1 MEQIA
6 TPFAYYR
13 GGSSKAVI
21 VKAADLPPLK
31 GDADIESWI
40 LAAMGSPDRRQI
52 DGMGGADPLTSKL
65 AIVGPPSR
73 PDADVDYSFVQ
84 VGIERPFAARDMNCG
99 NISAAIGPFAIDE
112 GLVPARAPI
121 TSVRIHATNFG
132 QIIHA
137 EVPVDEDGRARVL
150 GPQRVDGVPGTGAPV
165 RLDMR
170 ELIGGQTGRLLPTG
184 HVRDAI
190 DVDGRTV
197 EVTVVDLANLVCH
210 VHATDLGMDGTEDPL
225 TIENTPELRQ
235 RCERLRLAVAVRLGL
250 VPDLRTALE
259 EPPSTPWLAVVSR
272 PRDWRNFTTDEVH
285 AAASCDVMGRVVA
298 RGGSAHKA
306 YPGTGSACLGV
317 AAALEGSVVHAL
329 VSPAAHAS
337 ERLRIGHPCGVLD
350 VHARITRRANGLI
363 DVNQAAFIRTARR
376 IADGR
381 LYVALDRLTAHMR
394 T

>member
-21 VKAADLPPLK
+21 VKSADLPVLK
-31 GDADIESWI
+31 GDAELDAWI

-73 PDADVDYSFVQ
+73 PDADVDYTFFQ
-84 VGIERPFAARDMNCG
+84 VGIDRAFAARDMNCG

-112 GLVPARAPI
+112 GLVPAKAPF

-137 EVPVDEDGRARVL
+137 EVPVDSEGRARVL
-150 GPQRVDGVPGTGAPV
+150 GSQRVDGVPGTGAPV

-184 HVRDAI
+184 NLRDRI
-190 DVDGRTV
+190 DLDGRGVDITI
-197 EVTVVDLANLVCH
+197 VDLANLVAY
-210 VHATDLGMDGTEDPL
+210 VRAAEIGLKGGEDPVAM
-225 TIENTPELRQ
+225 ENAPEIRE
-235 RCERLRLAVAVRLGL
+235 RCERLRLAIAMRLGL
-250 VPDLRTALE
+250 ASDLQAALK
-259 EPPSTPWLAVVSR
+259 EPPSTPWLAVVSE
-272 PRDWRNFTTDEVH
+272 PQDWCDFATGETHD
-285 AAASCDVMGRVVA
+285 AAESDILGRVIA
-298 RGGSAHKA
+298 RRGAVHKA

-317 AAALEGSVVHAL
+317 AAALEGGVVHGL
-329 VSPAAHAS
+329 VSPDAHAS
-337 ERLRIGHPCGVLD
+337 GRLRIGHPCGVLD
-350 VHARITRRANGLI
+350 VTARVTQHADGQVEIH
-363 DVNQAAFIRTARR
+363 QAAYMRTARR

-381 LYVALDRLTAHMR
+381 LYVALDRIAARR